1 MDCEFIALDS
11 GILAF
16 IHRMP
21 EEEEEEEAALQII
34 KDVMVYPGQCVSLE
48 TPLEDSLFSII
59 QGNKTRPIPHSK
71 FNLRWHL
78 LQLFLGPGMLRT
90 SYLQSF

>member
-1 MDCEFIALDS
+1 MDCGFIALDS
-11 GILAF
+11 GIVAF
-16 IHRMP
+16 IHRIP
-21 EEEEEEEAALQII
+21 EEEEEAALQII

-48 TPLEDSLFSII
+48 TLLEDSLFSVK

-78 LQLFLGPGMLRT
+78 LQIFLGPGMLRT
-90 SYLQSF
+90 SYLQSV